1 MASIELSP
9 EEIAILR
16 SALDSAEY
24 WEHKD
29 ALPHNSGYILDPE
42 DYEIEG
48 LKESEA
54 WAEVLAIRALDTR
67 LMELEKPTENQ
78 ICTCSARGDTSVC
91 MCTTPTEEGVCFDC
105 SIGTHTFHW
114 ARRNR

>member
-67 LMELEKPTENQ
+67 LMELEKCTESQ
-78 ICTCSARGDTSVC
+78 VIAHVEYDGQTMTI
-91 MCTTPTEEGVCFDC
+91 TESEQRVLDG
-105 SIGTHTFHW
+105 
-114 ARRNR
+114 NR

>member
-1 MASIELSP
+1 MAFIDLSP
-9 EEIAILR
+9 EEIAILL

-42 DYEIEG
+42 DYEIEE

-67 LMELEKPTENQ
+67 LMELEKCTESQ
-78 ICTCSARGDTSVC
+78 VIAHVEYDGQTMTI
-91 MCTTPTEEGVCFDC
+91 TESEQRVLDG
-105 SIGTHTFHW
+105 
-114 ARRNR
+114 NR